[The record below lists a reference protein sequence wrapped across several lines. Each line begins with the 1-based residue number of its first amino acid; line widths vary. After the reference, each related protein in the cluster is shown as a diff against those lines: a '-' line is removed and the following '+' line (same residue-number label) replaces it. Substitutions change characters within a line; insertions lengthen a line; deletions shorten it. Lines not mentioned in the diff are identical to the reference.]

1 MLFYLFSFIHLFS
14 LLNPTLFT
22 NEPKFNTGFALQNIG
37 NKLKYISE
45 SYPLPKIVR
54 LGGNYNFLIEKDFES
69 QKTLSTFLDINYLQ
83 DTDFNLGGGIE
94 MKIDYIKSSA
104 FAIRTGYKTDN
115 GDKRAGFSIGFGLDM
130 RKYNIDYSYSF
141 MGSLGKVHKIS
152 IIIRVH

>member
-1 MLFYLFSFIHLFS
+1 LKYQI
-14 LLNPTLFT
+14 NK
-22 NEPKFNTGFALQNIG
+22 NFNTGFALQNIG

-130 RKYNIDYSYSF
+130 KNTILTILILLWVRLAKSTKYLF
-141 MGSLGKVHKIS
+141 
-152 IIIRVH
+152 